1 MIMLTFLSNRWWI
14 GVPDVKLRN
23 KEGTQGRGRYEGE
36 ASRATGRG
44 WDWTSSVG
52 GGAGAHGAT
61 DDLSTEVE
69 IFNL

>member
-1 MIMLTFLSNRWWI
+1 ME
-14 GVPDVKLRN
+14 LRN
-23 KEGTQGRGRYEGE
+23 KEGTQGRGLYEGE

-44 WDWTSSVG
+44 WDWTSSVR